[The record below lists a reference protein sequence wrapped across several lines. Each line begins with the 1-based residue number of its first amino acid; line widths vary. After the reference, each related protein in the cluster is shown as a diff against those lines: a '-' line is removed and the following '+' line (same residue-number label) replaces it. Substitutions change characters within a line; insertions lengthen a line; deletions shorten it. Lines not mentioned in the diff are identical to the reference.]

1 MGTKP
6 NLNANLSFPIFF
18 APIFHFP
25 VPRARSRSP
34 FPVLVTSVKFYLV
47 FLVVIGGYCLQ
58 NAKLLQSEELE
69 KGNCQSLV
77 NGTSGPYYAIKCPV
91 PYYDYD
97 YYLNYDY
104 YYHYHYYYR
113 YYKRDSE
120 TRSCL
125 WNWCSLIALC
135 FNETSD
141 WKTLCYNKFYCFG
154 WSNFDI
160 STATKDVNVLNV
172 RNIYIKNCGW
182 KTSLLRFKIK
192 ATEYRCESKTAQTG
206 TYAEIK
212 HYMCYEVIRVS

>member
-1 MGTKP
+1 MLLKRGTSTGEREKWKMGTKP

-25 VPRARSRSP
+25 VPRARSCSP

-77 NGTSGPYYAIKCPV
+77 NGTSGPYYDIKCSV
-91 PYYDYD
+91 PYHD
-97 YYLNYDY
+97 YYNY
-104 YYHYHYYYR
+104 YYYR
-113 YYKRDSE
+113 YYKTHSE

-141 WKTLCYNKFYCFG
+141 WRKLCYKKFYWFR
-154 WSNFDI
+154 WSNFHI
-160 STATKDVNVLNV
+160 STAAKDVNVSKV
-172 RNIYIKNCGW
+172 TNIYINNCGIKYGW
-182 KTSLLRFKIK
+182 KTFRLGFKIK
-192 ATEYRCESKTAQTG
+192 ATGYRCASKTAQS

-212 HYMCYEVIRVS
+212 HC